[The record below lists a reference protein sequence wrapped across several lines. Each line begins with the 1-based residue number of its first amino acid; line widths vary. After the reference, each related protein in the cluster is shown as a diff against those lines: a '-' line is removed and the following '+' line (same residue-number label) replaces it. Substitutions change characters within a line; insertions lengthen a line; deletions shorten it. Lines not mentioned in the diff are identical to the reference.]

1 MVFLIIEDPSFLE
14 CIKKVSYDQFY
25 NEHVYIF
32 SALAVKNII
41 SKFNLELFDIEKLN
55 THGGSLRYFIKKINN
70 KKIKIKK
77 SVLKQI
83 KQETKFGLSK
93 YFTYKKFGENVKKSK
108 INLINIFKRL
118 KNKNKKIIGYGATAK
133 ASTILNY
140 CNIDVNMI
148 DYFVDTTPDKTNKFM
163 PGKNIK
169 ILKYNQKLL
178 ENVDYI
184 YLGAWNFIDEIFRKE
199 KKFINKGGRFITH
212 VPFPKII

>member
-1 MVFLIIEDPSFLE
+1 M
-14 CIKKVSYDQFY
+14 
-25 NEHVYIF
+25 
-32 SALAVKNII
+32 
-41 SKFNLELFDIEKLN
+41 
-55 THGGSLRYFIKKINN
+55 
-70 KKIKIKK
+70 
-77 SVLKQI
+77 
-83 KQETKFGLSK
+83 SK